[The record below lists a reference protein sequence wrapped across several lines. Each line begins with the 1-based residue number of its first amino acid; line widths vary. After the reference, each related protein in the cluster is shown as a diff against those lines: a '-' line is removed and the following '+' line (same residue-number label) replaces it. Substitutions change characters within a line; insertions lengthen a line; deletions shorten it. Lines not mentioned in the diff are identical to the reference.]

1 MFQKMYFYLNENQN
15 KARFFLIY
23 SNSQTVDIVNKLYKE
38 AKSDFNDI
46 EESEVKIGIFKDG
59 IYKDYIYIF
68 FDIAMP
74 NQTILKRYFKV
85 NRFN

>member
-1 MFQKMYFYLNENQN
+1 MFQKVYFYLNENKN
-15 KARFFLIY
+15 KVRLFLI
-23 SNSQTVDIVNKLYKE
+23 SSKSQTVDVVNKLYKE

-59 IYKDYIYIF
+59 IYKDFLYIY

-74 NQTILKRYFKV
+74 KRSILKRYFEVDK
-85 NRFN
+85 FN